1 MSKMA
6 SFLEGM
12 ALGMVAG
19 MGVIIAGKM
28 MIDNNRQLTKG
39 KNKLEKAVSDFV
51 DGVQTMIK

>member
-28 MIDNNRQLTKG
+28 IVDNNKQLTKG
-39 KNKLEKAVSDFV
+39 KNKLEKAVIDFV

>member
-12 ALGMVAG
+12 ALGMIAG

-28 MIDNNRQLTKG
+28 IVDNNKQLTKG
-39 KNKLEKAVSDFV
+39 KNKLEKAVIDFV